1 MRNDNQ
7 KPNQPE
13 ETPQDL
19 HGRTH
24 GEYID
29 EDGFVHGAP
38 QSSRSASAR
47 VQLVAIGVV
56 AVILLGVVIIT
67 KSNAQT
73 NSKPKAANALNPTH
87 MIVTQAAAE
96 AVELRT
102 APVTVEPG
110 SHTIHT
116 NGVVHFSPY
125 STINVSPRLVGR
137 IQSVFVKVGDR
148 VTAGEPLAN
157 LLSSDAAIAV
167 DTAKDADQ
175 QLKLTTVTL
184 ATARKQFVAGT
195 PEVTAAEAA
204 QISAHENTLYTKRM
218 LALTREQNGIGGFTD
233 KPLTDAQSAAKQ
245 AETQLS
251 QDLKDLQLDQKAYDR
266 TAKLFGYGVAAKAD
280 VEVAEDALGKQ
291 KDAVANDKEQLRIA
305 KTTLEREQRAFNTK
319 LYANQA
325 VRQAQT
331 TYEQA
336 VIQERAA
343 ATAVTMVKAALLHD
357 LKQAEHDYQAA
368 LADDKAAHNVLSAFD
383 NPSPDGVIVI
393 RSPASGVITTRN
405 INPGQMVDQTGET
418 PWQMMTVVNSG
429 MVYVDAQIYEKDMV
443 GIRIGERVEITS
455 EALPPHFSATGII
468 DFVSPSLD
476 PVTHALSV
484 RAEIQNPSGLLK
496 DGMFVSTV
504 VNLGESS
511 ALPSTPV
518 VPLEAVVHDG
528 NDDFVFIVQSKGKY
542 DRRQVTLGEQRGES
556 NVAITQGLTG
566 KETIVTHGAL
576 YLGAGGTAAD

>member
-1 MRNDNQ
+1 MSNDNP
-7 KPNQPE
+7 KPNRPE
-13 ETPQDL
+13 ETPQGS
-19 HGRTH
+19 HGTSH

-29 EDGFVHGAP
+29 ADGLVHGVP
-38 QSSRSASAR
+38 QSSRSASTK
-47 VQLVAIGVV
+47 VQLLAVGVV
-56 AVILLGVVIIT
+56 VVILFGVIYIT
-67 KSNAQT
+67 KLGPQT
-73 NSKPKAANALNPTH
+73 SSKSKTTNELNPSE

-102 APVTVEPG
+102 ASVTVEPG

-125 STINVSPRLVGR
+125 NTINVSPRLVGR

-167 DTAKDADQ
+167 DTARDADQ
-175 QLKLTTVTL
+175 QLKLTEVTL
-184 ATARKQFVAGT
+184 ATARKQYAAGT

-204 QISAHENTLYTKRM
+204 QISAHENTVYTKRM

-233 KPLTDAQSAAKQ
+233 KPLSDAQSAAKQ
-245 AETQLS
+245 ADTQLA
-251 QDLKDLQLDQKAYDR
+251 QDLKDLQLDQNAYDR

-280 VEVAEDALGKQ
+280 VELAEDTLGKQ
-291 KDAVANDKEQLRIA
+291 KDAVANDREQLRIA
-305 KTTLEREQRAFNTK
+305 RVTLEREQKAFSTK
-319 LYANQA
+319 LYANQT
-325 VRQAQT
+325 VQQSQT

-357 LKQAEHDYQAA
+357 LTQAEHDYQAA
-368 LADDKAAHNVLSAFD
+368 LADDQVAHNVLGAYD
-383 NPSPDGVIVI
+383 NPSPEGVIVV
-393 RSPASGVITTRN
+393 RSPASGVVTTRN

-418 PWQMMTVVNSG
+418 PLQMMTIVNSG
-429 MVYVDAQIYEKDMV
+429 VVYVDAQIYEKDMV
-443 GIRIGERVEITS
+443 GIKVGEHVSIS
-455 EALPPHFSATGII
+455 SDALPAHFSATGTV
-468 DFVSPSLD
+468 DFVSPALD

-484 RAEIQNPSGLLK
+484 RAEIQNPLGLLK

-504 VNLGESS
+504 VDLGASS
-511 ALPSTPV
+511 PFSSTPV

-528 NDDFVFIVQSKGKY
+528 NDDFVFIVSGKGKY
-542 DRRQVTLGEQRGES
+542 DRRKVTLGEQRGES
-556 NVAITQGLTG
+556 NVAITKGLTG